1 MELDGDAMTD
11 RSDVRTSHVGTTE
24 FGAATIAPGSP
35 IEVRRRFDRGWAK
48 GFTVEGHDDSG
59 YVVRRE
65 SDGVLLPVTFPSAEV
80 RRPGRNV
87 A

>member
-1 MELDGDAMTD
+1 MVLDGEAMTQD
-11 RSDVRTSHVGTTE
+11 SGVQTAE
-24 FGAATIAPGSP
+24 IAPGSP
-35 IEVRRRFDRGWAK
+35 IEVRRRFDRGWAR
-48 GFTVEGHDDSG
+48 GFRVECHDDDG

-65 SDGVLLPVTFPSAEV
+65 SDGALLPVTFPAAEV